1 MREPTWAISQPYVS
15 RNAVR
20 ATDDG
25 ACWLRERPSTGRKDV
40 PTTFMDDTILL
51 LGIAAVAVFALQQ
64 PINTAVNTASNDL
77 PWLAGGAAVISIL
90 PLFL

>member
-1 MREPTWAISQPYVS
+1 
-15 RNAVR
+15 
-20 ATDDG
+20 
-25 ACWLRERPSTGRKDV
+25 
-40 PTTFMDDTILL
+40 MDDTILL